1 MVNHETGQSMPPMS
15 KHKFEINP
23 RHPIILNL
31 NRLRQLN
38 PPLAE
43 KVARQVYDN
52 AAVAAGLVDDGR
64 TLLTNMNA
72 LLDDLLNECLADKK

>member
-1 MVNHETGQSMPPMS
+1 MVNHETGQAMQPLS
-15 KHKFEINP
+15 KHNFEINP
-23 RHPIILNL
+23 RHPIVLNL
-31 NRLRQLN
+31 NRLRRMNL
-38 PPLAE
+38 PLAE

-72 LLDDLLNECLADKK
+72 LLDDLLNECLADKR